1 MRCRLTRGIL
11 ASPAMSVLNA
21 STWPRAIQLVE
32 PVRSS
37 TTLIDLD
44 QPVITARTRGSACGL
59 RRYTAGRVTA
69 VRGAPMSSG
78 LPGLIRQ
85 PMVTARSAAGTPL
98 IFAAYLLAM

>member
-1 MRCRLTRGIL
+1 MAAVMRCRLTRGIL

-44 QPVITARTRGSACGL
+44 QPLITAR
-59 RRYTAGRVTA
+59 
-69 VRGAPMSSG
+69 PSSG
-78 LPGLIRQ
+78 SSSGR
-85 PMVTARSAAGTPL
+85 
-98 IFAAYLLAM
+98 AMHR